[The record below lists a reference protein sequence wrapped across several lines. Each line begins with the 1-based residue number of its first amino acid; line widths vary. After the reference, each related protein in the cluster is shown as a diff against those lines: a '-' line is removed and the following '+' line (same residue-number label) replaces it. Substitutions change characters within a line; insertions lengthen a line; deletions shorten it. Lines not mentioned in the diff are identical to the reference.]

1 MVILGNVSNRHK
13 TAILFFS
20 EYILSP
26 QLVDHLQI
34 RLSYKKLE
42 DSLGTVIVE
51 EYNNQNKARHFT
63 IEIDKDLTD
72 DEQIR
77 TLAHEM
83 VHLKQYAYGELNEE
97 MTVWC
102 GKKVDSDAIP
112 YNSQPW
118 EIEAFGI
125 GDILYEEFMNEY
137 RHYKFR

>member
-77 TLAHEM
+77 TIAHEM